1 MDRLPDAR
9 KVRKSHS
16 QEWLCYENRSL
27 TDFFRSLLKPC
38 PTKISTVAT
47 RDLNP
52 ILLKQRF
59 YILTCGM
66 RYTPPRPTKIH
77 SLTYRNLMHDAKR
90 GSLKELA
97 LFFLR
102 LGVTAF
108 GGPAAHIAIMEDE
121 LVRRRKWLSRE
132 KFLDLLGASN
142 LIPGPSSSELAIHIG
157 YLRAGWA
164 GLLVGGACFV
174 LPAAILVG
182 IIAWAYVRFGQL
194 PAVAALLY
202 GVKPVVIA
210 VILQALWGLGRTAVK
225 SWLLAIAGMACLVL
239 TLVQVNVLLILFG
252 MGAIVAGIR
261 ALTRN
266 RTPNEN
272 APGALPLIST
282 WGGVRAGL
290 ARIFPWVGA
299 TGVAAVIPGMWPLF
313 LVFLRIG
320 SIVFGSGYVLLAFL
334 RADLVVHRAWV
345 TDAQLVDAVA
355 IGQVTPGPVF
365 TTATFLG
372 YLLRGPVGALVAT
385 IGIFLPAF
393 VLVAISGPLIPLI
406 RRSATAGAFLD
417 GVNVASLALMASVSY
432 QLGRSA
438 IVDWVT
444 ISLAMASAVLL
455 LRFRINSAWL
465 VLGGALLGISAR
477 LAGMG

>member
-1 MDRLPDAR
+1 
-9 KVRKSHS
+9 
-16 QEWLCYENRSL
+16 
-27 TDFFRSLLKPC
+27 
-38 PTKISTVAT
+38 
-47 RDLNP
+47 
-52 ILLKQRF
+52 
-59 YILTCGM
+59 
-66 RYTPPRPTKIH
+66 
-77 SLTYRNLMHDAKR
+77 
-90 GSLKELA
+90 LKELA

-102 LGVTAF
+102 LGITAF

-132 KFLDLLGASN
+132 KFLDLLGASS

-164 GLLVGGACFV
+164 GLVIGGTCFIS
-174 LPAAILVG
+174 PAAILVG
-182 IIAWAYVRFGQL
+182 IIAWAYVRFGHL

-225 SWLLAIAGMACLVL
+225 SWLLAMAGAICVALSL
-239 TLVQVNVLLILFG
+239 SQVNVLAILFG
-252 MGAIVAGIR
+252 AGAALAGLHALSKSRTEKHVAGT
-261 ALTRN
+261 LT
-266 RTPNEN
+266 
-272 APGALPLIST
+272 LISA
-282 WGGVRAGL
+282 WRGARAGL
-290 ARIFPWVGA
+290 ARIFPWAGA
-299 TGVAAVIPGMWPLF
+299 TGVAAVVPGMWPLF

-372 YLLRGPVGALVAT
+372 YLLRGPAGALVAT
-385 IGIFLPAF
+385 VGIFLPAF
-393 VLVAISGPLIPLI
+393 ILVAISGPLIPLI
-406 RRSATAGAFLD
+406 RRSTTASAFLD
-417 GVNVASLALMASVSY
+417 GVNVASLALMAAVSY
-432 QLGRSA
+432 QLGRSV
-438 IVDWVT
+438 IVDWLTAALV
-444 ISLAMASAVLL
+444 IASAVLL

-465 VLGGALLGISAR
+465 VLGGAVIGITAR
-477 LAGMG
+477 LVKGG